1 MNYLLIDWIIIF
13 TLFLITLGI
22 GISLRF
28 DDYKKIFA
36 YPKTILTGLSL
47 QIIALPLV
55 AFLIAYLS
63 GLPPAFQVGLVII
76 AACPG
81 GANSN
86 SVTFILEGN
95 TALSISL
102 TSINGFL
109 TLVSIPIIV
118 TLALY
123 IFIGEASRFRLPLIE
138 TILQI
143 GGVTILPAFL
153 GAYINSHYSDFVD
166 KNKKLLKRSTMLLLL
181 LVFVIKF
188 FASKEM
194 GGSGIQ
200 TTELFQILPYT
211 LLLNFATLTLGFLVA
226 KSISLE
232 KINQLTVS
240 IEVGVQ
246 NTTLAF
252 LIAGTLLQNQE
263 MIKPALA
270 YGIFTFWAG
279 LVYGFFI
286 KKIYAMDK
294 QEIVA
299 TAKIKR
305 MEEEI
310 IN

>member
-1 MNYLLIDWIIIF
+1 MNYFLIDWIIIF

-22 GISLRF
+22 GISLNF

-109 TLVSIPIIV
+109 TLVSIPVIV

-123 IFIGEASRFRLPLIE
+123 TFMGEASRFRLPLME

-153 GAYINSHYSDFVD
+153 GAYINSHYTDFVEQ
-166 KNKKLLKRSTMLLLL
+166 NKKLLKRSTMFLLL
-181 LVFVIKF
+181 LVFIIKF
-188 FASKEM
+188 FASKDM

-200 TTELFQILPYT
+200 TGELLQILPYT
-211 LLLNFATLTLGFLVA
+211 LVLNLATLTLGFVVA
-226 KSISLE
+226 KIVSLE

-263 MIKPALA
+263 MIKPALT

-279 LVYGFFI
+279 LLYGFFI
-286 KKIYAMDK
+286 KKMYAMDSK
-294 QEIVA
+294 QKVA
-299 TAKIKR
+299 VAEKEKE
-305 MEEEI
+305 EEEI
-310 IN
+310 MN